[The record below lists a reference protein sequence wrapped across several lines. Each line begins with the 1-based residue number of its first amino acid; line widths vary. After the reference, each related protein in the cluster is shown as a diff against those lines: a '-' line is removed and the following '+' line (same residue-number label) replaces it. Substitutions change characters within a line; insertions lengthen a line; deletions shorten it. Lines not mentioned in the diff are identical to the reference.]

1 MEVVIAGGHGKVAL
15 RLARSLTGRGDRVR
29 SLIRDPA
36 HADDVRA
43 TGAEAVLCDLESAG
57 DDELAS
63 AVGRADA
70 VVFAAGAGPGS
81 GPARKETVDYGAAVR
96 MIRAARANGIRRY
109 VIVSSIGADATAEG
123 GEMGPYFR
131 AKGRADDALRESGLD
146 FTIVRPGHLV
156 DERGTGRV
164 AVGERV
170 APGDVPRDDV
180 AAVIGEVLH
189 RASTIGQTFELV
201 GGDVPIEEALGGP

>member
-1 MEVVIAGGHGKVAL
+1 MDVVIAGGHGKVAL
-15 RLARSLTGRGDRVR
+15 RLARALTGRGDRGR
-29 SLIRDPA
+29 SLIRNPA
-36 HADDVRA
+36 HADDVRE

-81 GPARKETVDYGAAVR
+81 GPARKETVDHGAAVK

-109 VIVSSIGADATAEG
+109 VIVSSIGADARAEG
-123 GEMGPYFR
+123 DEMGPYFR

-156 DERGTGRV
+156 DEPGTGRV

-170 APGDVPRDDV
+170 GSGDVPRDDV
-180 AAVIGEVLH
+180 AAVIAEVLH
-189 RASTIGQTFELV
+189 RPSTIGQTFELV
-201 GGDVPIEEALGGP
+201 GGDVPIEEALGTS